1 MGQDPTEVG
10 TPTGDCYSPVRF
22 LLLDFAMKNM
32 AGRMKLET
40 LDTSFVNLGALIR
53 HLRQRNF
60 VGRVKVALE
69 EYEADVFLSGA
80 EEPSIWE
87 KNHATGRGAQGKEAM
102 DRLLVR
108 ARDPGGLITIYQGV
122 AEATSVEEPLYGDER
137 TPAAVEI
144 QESPRSGGASAP
156 SDDLAP
162 LAAETD
168 WDELLAASGEL
179 ISAVERAVQSVNE
192 DFAAHFR
199 SALIAIGDDYPF
211 LDPTA
216 GVFEYTDG
224 KAQLREHPDAG
235 AYISSLTESLRR
247 VVSQLVVGKAGASF
261 RERVAVEL
269 AVAARRKE
277 NAFAEFT
284 PQLDRIAGT
293 RVL

>member
-1 MGQDPTEVG
+1 MNRLVQ
-10 TPTGDCYSPVRF
+10 
-22 LLLDFAMKNM
+22 
-32 AGRMKLET
+32 LET

-108 ARDPGGLITIYQGV
+108 ARDPGGLITIYEGA
-122 AEATSVEEPLYGDER
+122 AEATSAKGPLIDE
-137 TPAAVEI
+137 
-144 QESPRSGGASAP
+144 
-156 SDDLAP
+156 P
-162 LAAETD
+162 LAAAAVKIQEPSRQGTD
-168 WDELLAASGEL
+168 SATSGVPLLEIDWQQLLAASGEL

-192 DFAAHFR
+192 DFTAHFR

-216 GVFEYTDG
+216 GVFQYADAR
-224 KAQLREHPDAG
+224 AQLREYPDAS
-235 AYISSLTESLRR
+235 AYILSLIESLRR
-247 VVSQLVVGKAGASF
+247 VVNELVAGQAGARF

-269 AVAARRKE
+269 AIAARRKE
-277 NAFAEFT
+277 NAFAQFT

>member
-1 MGQDPTEVG
+1 MNTLVQ
-10 TPTGDCYSPVRF
+10 
-22 LLLDFAMKNM
+22 
-32 AGRMKLET
+32 LET

-60 VGRVKVALE
+60 VGRVRVALE
-69 EYEADVFLSGA
+69 EYEADVFLEGA
-80 EEPSIWE
+80 GEPTIWE
-87 KNHATGRGAQGKEAM
+87 KNHTTGRGAQGKEAM

-108 ARDPGGLITIYQGV
+108 ARDPGGLITIYQGPE
-122 AEATSVEEPLYGDER
+122 EATRVATLND
-137 TPAAVEI
+137 
-144 QESPRSGGASAP
+144 
-156 SDDLAP
+156 
-162 LAAETD
+162 AAETPASVETGESPGSDEGSGSATGGVAAAFTLKID

-179 ISAVERAVQSVNE
+179 IAAVERAVQSINE
-192 DFAAHFR
+192 DFAAQFR
-199 SALIAIGDDYPF
+199 AALIAIGDDYPF

-216 GVFEYTDG
+216 GGFQYADG
-224 KAQLREHPDAG
+224 KVQLRERPAAG
-235 AYISSLTESLRR
+235 AYVLSLTESLSR
-247 VVSQLVVGKAGASF
+247 VVSKLVALKAGARF

>member
-1 MGQDPTEVG
+1 MFQTE
-10 TPTGDCYSPVRF
+10 PIPKRRPPYSPVRV
-22 LLLDFAMKNM
+22 LLLDFAMINM
-32 AGRMKLET
+32 DSSMKLET
-40 LDTSFVNLGALIR
+40 LDTSFVNLGALLR

-69 EYEADVFLSGA
+69 EYEADVFLYGA
-80 EEPSIWE
+80 QEPSIWE
-87 KNHATGRGAQGKEAM
+87 KNHVTGRGAEGKEAM

-108 ARDPGGLITIYQGV
+108 ARDPGGLITIYQGE
-122 AEATSVEEPLYGDER
+122 AEATSVVEPLYGDPG
-137 TPAAVEI
+137 TPASAET
-144 QESPRSGGASAP
+144 EGSPRSGADSAASGVPPA
-156 SDDLAP
+156 LTV
-162 LAAETD
+162 ETD

-179 ISAVERAVQSVNE
+179 IAAVERAVQSINE

-216 GVFEYTDG
+216 GGFQYAAAKV
-224 KAQLREHPDAG
+224 QMRERPAAS
-235 AYISSLTESLRR
+235 AYVSSLTESLRG
-247 VVSQLVVGKAGASF
+247 VVSKLVAGKAGARF

>member
-1 MGQDPTEVG
+1 MNTLVP
-10 TPTGDCYSPVRF
+10 
-22 LLLDFAMKNM
+22 
-32 AGRMKLET
+32 LET

-69 EYEADVFLSGA
+69 DYEADVFLSGA

-108 ARDPGGLITIYQGV
+108 ARDPGGLITIYQGE
-122 AEATSVEEPLYGDER
+122 EAGSVEESLHAEGETSATR
-137 TPAAVEI
+137 EI
-144 QESPRSGGASAP
+144 RESPRLGGTSATGGVM
-156 SDDLAP
+156 SP
-162 LAAETD
+162 LTVETD
-168 WDELLAASGEL
+168 WDELLAASGQL
-179 ISAVERAVQSVNE
+179 IAAVERAVESVNE
-192 DFAAHFR
+192 DFADYFR

-216 GVFEYTDG
+216 GVFQYTDA
-224 KAQLREHPDAG
+224 KAQLLEYPDARV
-235 AYISSLTESLRR
+235 YISSLSESLRR
-247 VVSQLVVGKAGASF
+247 VVSELVAGRAGARF
-261 RERVAVEL
+261 QERVAVEL
-269 AVAARRKE
+269 AVVARRKG

-284 PQLDRIAGT
+284 PLLDRIAGT